1 LIFSRPWLQHD
12 LSQVLKVGMPESNLA
27 EDDEPMESPDP
38 VQDGP
43 AGAVSKS
50 AE

>member
-1 LIFSRPWLQHD
+1 MAATWFELH
-12 LSQVLKVGMPESNLA
+12 KVGMPESSLA

-50 AE
+50 VVSK

>member
-1 LIFSRPWLQHD
+1 
-12 LSQVLKVGMPESNLA
+12 LA